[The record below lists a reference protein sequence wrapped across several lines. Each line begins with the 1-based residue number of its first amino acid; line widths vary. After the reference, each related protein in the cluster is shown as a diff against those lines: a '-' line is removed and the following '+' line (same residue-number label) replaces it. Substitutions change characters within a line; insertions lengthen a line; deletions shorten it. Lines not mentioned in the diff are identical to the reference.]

1 MEYDFEQGPIRP
13 PSEAKSLLV
22 RVTRNCPWNKCAFCQ
37 CYRGRKFELRTV
49 EEIKKDIQ
57 RAREIADD
65 IRSLSWKMGEAGE
78 VSRSVAMAVLDD
90 QGRYSDNY
98 RSVAAWLYFGGESV
112 FLQDANSIIMKTDDL
127 LAVLACIK
135 ETFPFVRRITSYCR
149 SKTAARKSV
158 EEYTQL
164 RDAGLSRI
172 HIGLESGYDP
182 LLKFMKKGV
191 TAAEHV
197 EGGRRIVESGISLS
211 EYIMP
216 GLGGYQWSSEHA
228 RETARVLN
236 EIDPDFIRIRTLQV
250 RRDSELFRLMEE
262 GGFVPLGD
270 EAVVREIREL
280 IANLEGIRST
290 VVSDHILNLLE
301 EVTGTLPRDR
311 EKMIAVIDR
320 YFALSEEDRRIF
332 RLGRRKGIYRGL
344 DDLLDVRIY
353 GMLRSIVAEYR
364 NQEPGRLDRDLY
376 ALMSNYI

>member
-1 MEYDFEQGPIRP
+1 M
-13 PSEAKSLLV
+13 
-22 RVTRNCPWNKCAFCQ
+22 
-37 CYRGRKFELRTV
+37 
-49 EEIKKDIQ
+49 
-57 RAREIADD
+57 
-65 IRSLSWKMGEAGE
+65 
-78 VSRSVAMAVLDD
+78 
-90 QGRYSDNY
+90 
-98 RSVAAWLYFGGESV
+98 
-112 FLQDANSIIMKTDDL
+112 
-127 LAVLACIK
+127 
-135 ETFPFVRRITSYCR
+135 
-149 SKTAARKSV
+149 
-158 EEYTQL
+158 
-164 RDAGLSRI
+164 
-172 HIGLESGYDP
+172 
-182 LLKFMKKGV
+182 
-191 TAAEHV
+191 
-197 EGGRRIVESGISLS
+197 
-211 EYIMP
+211 
-216 GLGGYQWSSEHA
+216 
-228 RETARVLN
+228 
-236 EIDPDFIRIRTLQV
+236 QV

-311 EKMIAVIDR
+311 ENMIAVIDR